1 MRTVKRL
8 DNLILNIRKC
18 ATFAEACLARG
29 LIRDD
34 EWKKALEEAN
44 NFEMPWKLGEL
55 FALILVHCNSA
66 MDLLEIG
73 SGKRN
78 IDTDQLVLPLDVI
91 SNGDLAEEIFGNVII
106 DNDWNKMANMAIVA
120 PKTVDVRDL
129 NNRVL
134 NMLPGNETLYKSID
148 KAENEEKQVLD
159 EYLDEYLNSLSPNGF
174 PLHELRLKK
183 YAIVMLI
190 RNLNIENGLCNGT
203 RMLVEEMR

>member
-1 MRTVKRL
+1 MTKNMR
-8 DNLILNIRKC
+8 
-18 ATFAEACLARG
+18 
-29 LIRDD
+29 
-34 EWKKALEEAN
+34 ALENEKR
-44 NFEMPWKLGEL
+44 F
-55 FALILVHCNSA
+55 A

-120 PKTVDVRDL
+120 PKNLDVRDL

-148 KAENEEKQVLD
+148 KAENE
-159 EYLDEYLNSLSPNGF
+159 
-174 PLHELRLKK
+174 
-183 YAIVMLI
+183 
-190 RNLNIENGLCNGT
+190 
-203 RMLVEEMR
+203 

>member
-1 MRTVKRL
+1 MR
-8 DNLILNIRKC
+8 
-18 ATFAEACLARG
+18 
-29 LIRDD
+29 
-34 EWKKALEEAN
+34 ALENEKR
-44 NFEMPWKLGEL
+44 F
-55 FALILVHCNSA
+55 A

-120 PKTVDVRDL
+120 PKNLDVRDL

-148 KAENEEKQVLD
+148 KAENE
-159 EYLDEYLNSLSPNGF
+159 
-174 PLHELRLKK
+174 
-183 YAIVMLI
+183 
-190 RNLNIENGLCNGT
+190 
-203 RMLVEEMR
+203 

>member
-1 MRTVKRL
+1 MR
-8 DNLILNIRKC
+8 
-18 ATFAEACLARG
+18 
-29 LIRDD
+29 
-34 EWKKALEEAN
+34 ALENEKR
-44 NFEMPWKLGEL
+44 F
-55 FALILVHCNSA
+55 A

-148 KAENEEKQVLD
+148 KAENE
-159 EYLDEYLNSLSPNGF
+159 
-174 PLHELRLKK
+174 
-183 YAIVMLI
+183 
-190 RNLNIENGLCNGT
+190 
-203 RMLVEEMR
+203 

>member
-1 MRTVKRL
+1 
-8 DNLILNIRKC
+8 
-18 ATFAEACLARG
+18 
-29 LIRDD
+29 
-34 EWKKALEEAN
+34 
-44 NFEMPWKLGEL
+44 
-55 FALILVHCNSA
+55 

-120 PKTVDVRDL
+120 PKNLDVRDL

-148 KAENEEKQVLD
+148 KAENE
-159 EYLDEYLNSLSPNGF
+159 
-174 PLHELRLKK
+174 
-183 YAIVMLI
+183 
-190 RNLNIENGLCNGT
+190 
-203 RMLVEEMR
+203 

>member
-1 MRTVKRL
+1 LTKNMR
-8 DNLILNIRKC
+8 
-18 ATFAEACLARG
+18 
-29 LIRDD
+29 
-34 EWKKALEEAN
+34 ALENEKR
-44 NFEMPWKLGEL
+44 F
-55 FALILVHCNSA
+55 A

-120 PKTVDVRDL
+120 PKNLDVRDL

-148 KAENEEKQVLD
+148 KAENE
-159 EYLDEYLNSLSPNGF
+159 
-174 PLHELRLKK
+174 
-183 YAIVMLI
+183 
-190 RNLNIENGLCNGT
+190 
-203 RMLVEEMR
+203 